1 MFTGIVE
8 EVGQVVSLRRQAH
21 SCVLT
26 VRAKTVLEDVHP
38 GDSIATNGVCLTV
51 TAFDGSTFQA
61 DVMHETL
68 DRSSLGKL
76 HPGSPVNL
84 ERAMQAGG
92 RFGGHIVS
100 GHIDGTGTITAV
112 RADDNAVWYT
122 ISAAP
127 QIIRLIVEKG
137 SIAIDGISLT
147 VATVGATTFSVS
159 IIPHTRAQTN
169 LASKGVGDVVNLE
182 NDIIGKYVERLMADS
197 GYVGAVPAQAGASR
211 GQESPGA
218 QGLSGTQGFGAQ
230 GASRPQGSSEPSGI
244 TKDFLLR
251 NGF

>member
-8 EVGQVVSLRRQAH
+8 EVGTVAGIRKGAH

-26 VRAKTVLEDVHP
+26 VNASTVLEDVHL

-51 TAFDGSTFQA
+51 TSFTPSSFSA

-68 DRSSLGKL
+68 NRSSLGAL
-76 HPGSPVNL
+76 RPGSPVNL
-84 ERAMQAGG
+84 ERAMLAGG

-100 GHIDGTGTITAV
+100 GHIDGTGTIASV
-112 RADDNAVWYT
+112 DADDNAVWYRIQT
-122 ISAAP
+122 AP
-127 QIIRLIVEKG
+127 AVLRYIVEKG

-147 VATVGATTFSVS
+147 VAKVDASSFSVS

-169 LASKGVGDVVNLE
+169 LAKKGPGSIVNLE
-182 NDIIGKYVERLMADS
+182 NDCVGKYVERLLACS
-197 GYVGAVPAQAGASR
+197 PELAGA
-211 GQESPGA
+211 EA
-218 QGLSGTQGFGAQ
+218 QQ
-230 GASRPQGSSEPSGI
+230 GAARASLFAQNFIGQNGGASSKGSFASGKSGGI
-244 TKDFLLR
+244 TRDFLLQ